1 MKLPN
6 HTQAVVEIAKLRD
19 YCLNPEHI
27 RGQHKARVFAS
38 ALNMTANEAEML
50 KDLLLAA
57 AKTENAVQTTQDEYG
72 ERFII
77 DFEVEHK
84 DKKALV
90 RSTWI
95 IRESEDFPRLT
106 SCYVL

>member
-1 MKLPN
+1 MKLA
-6 HTQAVVEIAKLRD
+6 HADRAVVNIAKLRD

-38 ALNMTANEAEML
+38 ALGFSSDDAEL
-50 KDLLLAA
+50 LRDLLL
-57 AKTENAVQTTQDEYG
+57 TAVKITDATPVERDQYG

-77 DFEVEHK
+77 DFEVEQNH
-84 DKKALV
+84 KKAVV
-90 RSTWI
+90 RSLWI
-95 IRESEDFPRLT
+95 VRAQEDFPRLT